1 MGRIYYIFKR
11 KLSGEETMSMERV
24 LGSVLHPVAPRQE
37 FVTTLRQRVLTY
49 SFPEAEGTEKQ
60 AKKNILVLLLSLMGV
75 TIILGVWIRVV
86 LALSKVITDNQGMRR
101 GGRKRRIAAIQPVA

>member
-1 MGRIYYIFKR
+1 
-11 KLSGEETMSMERV
+11 MSMERV
-24 LGSVLHPVAPRQE
+24 LESALHPVAPRQE
-37 FVTTLRQRVLTY
+37 FVTALRQRVLTY
-49 SFPEAEGTEKQ
+49 SFPETEGIEKK

-101 GGRKRRIAAIQPVA
+101 GGRKRRITAIQPVA